1 MSDKTFPDDILNRLK
16 QKLPLFVVL
25 LTFLV
30 VYYLVY
36 FFTASDKSSMAIA
49 ASRTARAALPGT
61 STSQV
66 PEASPTRPIA
76 TRAAGTPSPGP
87 LSIDLSQTE
96 SAQGNEDVL
105 SPEDNSTD
113 QTPTGQNNS
122 PATPTFPV
130 GYVTAHSPY
139 TSTALPP
146 TTLAPAASSAPGLPG
161 LSMSYVVA
169 RLQNEKKFKCE
180 QVEFAPDPILWM
192 CDIEEGEDLWYHVD
206 LYGGVNVEVNN
217 LMLNVVQTYPDEAKS
232 LDMISFVA
240 SLPYKGSKPADASR
254 WVAQTLPSLQSYDD
268 VVEKIF
274 GSVRFSL
281 YGDPQDRYLEMGE
294 PVVEEDVEEEE
305 VEEDGE

>member
-25 LTFLV
+25 LTFFV

-36 FFTASDKSSMAIA
+36 VFTVPNKSPMAAPASQTVQA
-49 ASRTARAALPGT
+49 AQSG
-61 STSQV
+61 SQV
-66 PEASPTRPIA
+66 VTASPTKPD
-76 TRAAGTPSPGP
+76 TTLAAGTPSPNVE
-87 LSIDLSQTE
+87 SIDLSQTA
-96 SAQGNEDVL
+96 SSQGNENVL
-105 SPEDNSTD
+105 SPEDNSPN

-122 PATPTFPV
+122 PATPTFPG

-139 TSTALPP
+139 TSTAPP
-146 TTLAPAASSAPGLPG
+146 PATLAPAASSAPGLPG

-240 SLPYKGSKPADASR
+240 SLPYKGSKPAEASR

-268 VVEKIF
+268 VVEKFF
-274 GSVRFSL
+274 GFVRFSL

-294 PVVEEDVEEEE
+294 PVVEEGVEEEE
-305 VEEDGE
+305 VEEEEE